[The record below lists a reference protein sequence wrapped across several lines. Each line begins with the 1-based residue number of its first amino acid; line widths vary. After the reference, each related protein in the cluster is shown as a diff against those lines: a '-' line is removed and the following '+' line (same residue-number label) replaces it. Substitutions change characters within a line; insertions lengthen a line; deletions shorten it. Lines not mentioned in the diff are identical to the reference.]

1 MELEVV
7 AEPGKTE
14 PMMPS
19 NGHGKTRRRR
29 TSTHSTSDRVVTDP
43 VPLSDFW
50 PEQVRSREEAFLEI
64 HNLLRE
70 HLLHASPSAL
80 VAEGDSL
87 KHLKSL
93 PSHSI
98 SLILTDPPYHA
109 TKKANIH
116 GDTAF
121 REDEHYLEWMAQY
134 AQEWRRL
141 LKLNGSLLCFCDT
154 SMAARLDVLFSKS
167 FNMLNHIV
175 WTKPNDPGFD
185 GWKGKMKKEALR
197 QWYPHSER
205 ILFAEP
211 AMEGSI
217 FRTTF
222 ATLLREARK
231 RCGLT
236 MKELTGAIGAH
247 GAVNHGG
254 AVSNWEDGRNT
265 PSREQYDKMVRT
277 FLNTGKIASMPPYE
291 DAIRVFTMDGTKQ
304 FVDVWD
310 YPSVRPYKGKHPAE
324 KPSELLEHAI
334 EATTR
339 PGDIVLDCFA
349 GSGSTALAA
358 LRLNR
363 RAVCMEIEHAWAERI
378 AARVE
383 DQLASEP
390 STEPSSREVVTR
402 KNGAARVPQMLLF
415 QSAK

>member
-1 MELEVV
+1 M
-7 AEPGKTE
+7 T
-14 PMMPS
+14 
-19 NGHGKTRRRR
+19 GHGPVLSRRRR
-29 TSTHSTSDRVVTDP
+29 TSPPFINGHANVGP
-43 VPLSDFW
+43 VPLSVFW
-50 PEQVRSREEAFLEI
+50 PEKVCAREESFREI
-64 HNLLRE
+64 RDVLQP
-70 HLLHASPSAL
+70 HLLYASPTAL

-87 KHLKSL
+87 ECLKKL
-93 PSHSI
+93 PSHSV

-121 REDEHYLEWMAQY
+121 REDEQYLEWMAQH
-134 AQEWRRL
+134 AMEWRRV

-154 SMAARLDVLFSKS
+154 SMAARLDVLLSKS

-222 ATLLREARK
+222 AILLREART

-236 MKELTGAIGAH
+236 MKELTGEIGAH

-265 PSREQYDKMVRT
+265 PSREQYDGMVRT
-277 FLNTGKIASMPPYE
+277 FLKTGKIESMPPYE
-291 DAIRVFTMDGTKQ
+291 DAIRVFTMDKEKQ
-304 FVDVWD
+304 FIDVWD
-310 YPSVRPYKGKHPAE
+310 FPSVRPYKGKHPAE
-324 KPSELLEHAI
+324 KPLDLLQHAI
-334 EATTR
+334 AATTL

-349 GSGSTALAA
+349 GSGSTAIAS
-358 LRLNR
+358 LRLGR
-363 RAVCMEIEHAWAERI
+363 RAVAIEIDPKWTAGI
-378 AARVE
+378 VDKVRVE
-383 DQLASEP
+383 KPKDSATAEYVAPAIAKRKKHEP
-390 STEPSSREVVTR
+390 S
-402 KNGAARVPQMLLF
+402 LF
-415 QSAK
+415 SLETDPL